1 MGTRAGMRNNRYGDR
16 EVVPYVMCVDAVS
29 ALHGQIEEG
38 VLANLLQ
45 YLSLSQ
51 ATGCLTLRHPDR
63 RQGNVFLERGRV
75 VFVDAKPLYDIGALS
90 TLMRWD
96 DGRFSF
102 RTGVQPPR
110 RTLKDST
117 ETLLLEASHQTD
129 VEDRVGAPALIG
141 ADTVLVPRSLGRD
154 ESTVSLSLAALH
166 VWRALD
172 GDHSLMEIAS
182 AADLPVTVVVAG
194 ATELMQREVAEYAV
208 VPMVDP
214 AFIDG
219 LVREAVD
226 IIGPVAEVLVEEA
239 FYDLGLSEEAL
250 AVSAVDELIME
261 LASQFRRSD
270 WQLEFLRR
278 AERLRQVYGVGV

>member
-1 MGTRAGMRNNRYGDR
+1 MRNNRHGGRDVISYG
-16 EVVPYVMCVDAVS
+16 YGGSALS

-51 ATGCLTLRHPDR
+51 ATGCLTLSHPDR

-75 VFVDAKPLYDIGALS
+75 VFVDAKPLYDVAALS
-90 TLMRWD
+90 NLMRWVE
-96 DGRFSF
+96 GRFSF
-102 RTGVQPPR
+102 RSDIQAPR
-110 RTLKDST
+110 RTLNAATD
-117 ETLLLEASHQTD
+117 TLLLQASHHTD
-129 VEDRVGAPALIG
+129 VEDLGGAPAPLD
-141 ADTVLVPRSLGRD
+141 ADTVLVPRSLGRH
-154 ESTVSLSLAALH
+154 ESTVALSLGALH
-166 VWRALD
+166 VYTALD
-172 GDHSLMEIAS
+172 GDRSLAEIAS
-182 AADLPVTVVVAG
+182 QADLPVSIVVAG
-194 ATELMQREVAEYAV
+194 AAELMRREVADYATV
-208 VPMVDP
+208 AIVDP

-261 LASQFRRSD
+261 LAAQFRRSD
-270 WQLEFLRR
+270 WQLDFLRR
-278 AERLRQVYGVGV
+278 AERLRQAYGIGA